1 MIERLQ
7 IMRFTGGLARRA
19 RMSFVTERFQIMRFT
34 GGLAR
39 RARMSSMTGQFQP
52 QPRALR
58 TILRTEADGSFWPE
72 NGSALSLSCGYDTIS
87 LPVFQGRVRIENPPP
102 RTAAGEDLLKGKG

>member
-1 MIERLQ
+1 MTFVTERLQ

-19 RMSFVTERFQIMRFT
+19 RK
-34 GGLAR
+34 
-39 RARMSSMTGQFQP
+39 SSMTGQFQP

-87 LPVFQGRVRIENPPP
+87 LPAFQGRVRIENPPP